1 MITLRAMRPLARLA
15 VLPVIGVVL
24 AVALTA
30 APASAAPTGALATGT
45 VRAGTGHTSGL
56 RASAAAPAG
65 VRALGAELAD
75 AGTGHQL
82 WGRDPGTKRPM
93 GSVTKV
99 MTALVVIEA
108 GHLGQ
113 KIRVPASAVSYVA
126 SHGASSAGLRAGD
139 VLTARQLLNAMLL
152 PSGCDAAYVLATA
165 YGPGRAAFVAKM
177 NAKARRLG
185 LAKTHFANFDGL
197 PYPTPRAT
205 HSTPANLVALG
216 RAAMALAPFRATVDR
231 RAYHLDNRN
240 GHHAYTWQ
248 NTNLLLGSYAGADGI
263 KTGFT
268 LAAGYC
274 LLFEA
279 HRGTSE
285 LIGIVLHSTA
295 TRPGARFTAAR
306 RMLNWGFGVLA
317 TPTLRRTNSTERK
330 RPASRQRQQRLRARR
345 VSYVAIYPE
354 RVEWSHRRADPA
366 LVDEQGAR
374 IGLSRPS
381 TAPTPPAGV
390 AIALVHRPG

>member
-1 MITLRAMRPLARLA
+1 MRPPARLA
-15 VLPVIGVVL
+15 VPPVFGAVL
-24 AVALTA
+24 AVALAA
-30 APASAAPTGALATGT
+30 APASAAPTGTVPTGAVPTGT
-45 VRAGTGHTSGL
+45 VHASDL
-56 RASAAAPAG
+56 RASAVPASAPAAAAPAG

-75 AGTGHQL
+75 AGTGQRL
-82 WGRDPGTKRPM
+82 WGRDPGTKRPI

-108 GHLGQ
+108 GNLGR

-177 NAKARRLG
+177 NAQARRLG
-185 LAKTHFANFDGL
+185 LAKTHFSNFDGL

-216 RAAMALAPFRATVDR
+216 RAAMALAAFRATVDR
-231 RAYHLDNRN
+231 RAYHLADRN
-240 GHHAYTWQ
+240 GHHAYTWR

-268 LAAGYC
+268 MAAGYC

-279 HRGTSE
+279 HRGTSV
-285 LIGIVLHSTA
+285 LIGVVLHSTA
-295 TRPGARFTAAR
+295 TRPGVRFTAAR
-306 RMLNWGFGVLA
+306 RMLNWGLGG
-317 TPTLRRTNSTERK
+317 R
-330 RPASRQRQQRLRARR
+330 
-345 VSYVAIYPE
+345 Y
-354 RVEWSHRRADPA
+354 
-366 LVDEQGAR
+366 G
-374 IGLSRPS
+374 
-381 TAPTPPAGV
+381 
-390 AIALVHRPG
+390 

>member
-1 MITLRAMRPLARLA
+1 VITLRAMRPPARLA
-15 VLPVIGVVL
+15 ALPVFGAVL
-24 AVALTA
+24 GVALAA
-30 APASAAPTGALATGT
+30 APASAAPAGTLPTGAVPTGT
-45 VRAGTGHTSGL
+45 VRASGL
-56 RASAAAPAG
+56 PARAVPASAPPAAATTAAAPTG
-65 VRALGAELAD
+65 VRAQGAELAD
-75 AGTGHQL
+75 AGTGQRL
-82 WGRDPGTKRPM
+82 WGRAPGTKRPM

-108 GHLGQ
+108 GNLGR

-177 NAKARRLG
+177 NAEARRLG
-185 LAKTHFANFDGL
+185 LTKTHFSNFDGL

-216 RAAMALAPFRATVDR
+216 RAAIALAAFRATVDR
-231 RAYHLDNRN
+231 QAYHLANRN
-240 GHHAYTWQ
+240 GHHAYTWR

-279 HRGTSE
+279 HRGTRV
-285 LIGIVLHSTA
+285 LIGVVLHSTA

-306 RMLNWGFGVLA
+306 RMLNWGFRQA
-317 TPTLRRTNSTERK
+317 LRLK
-330 RPASRQRQQRLRARR
+330 GFAHL
-345 VSYVAIYPE
+345 
-354 RVEWSHRRADPA
+354 
-366 LVDEQGAR
+366 G
-374 IGLSRPS
+374 G
-381 TAPTPPAGV
+381 
-390 AIALVHRPG
+390 

>member
-1 MITLRAMRPLARLA
+1 MRPPARLA
-15 VLPVIGVVL
+15 VPPIFGAVL
-24 AVALTA
+24 AVALSA
-30 APASAAPTGALATGT
+30 APASAAPTGALATSA
-45 VRAGTGHTSGL
+45 VRAGTGHASDL
-56 RASAAAPAG
+56 RAPAG

-75 AGTGHQL
+75 AGTGERL

-108 GHLGQ
+108 GNLGQ

-139 VLTARQLLNAMLL
+139 VLTARQLLHAMLL

-185 LAKTHFANFDGL
+185 LAKTHFSNFDGL

-268 LAAGYC
+268 MAAGYC
-274 LLFEA
+274 LLFES
-279 HRGTSE
+279 HRGTSV
-285 LIGIVLHSTA
+285 LIGVVLHSTA
-295 TRPGARFTAAR
+295 TRPGARFTSAR
-306 RMLNWGFGVLA
+306 RMLNWGFGVLTA
-317 TPTLRRTNSTERK
+317 SPLRRTSHSDRK
-330 RPASRQRQQRLRARR
+330 RPRPASKQPIRH
-345 VSYVAIYPE
+345 P
-354 RVEWSHRRADPA
+354 
-366 LVDEQGAR
+366 
-374 IGLSRPS
+374 
-381 TAPTPPAGV
+381 
-390 AIALVHRPG
+390 